1 MNVARHR
8 KNSSLTP
15 KYEKIYAQLLL
26 GALLVA
32 VAGVLLILK
41 SFVLFYII
49 GALGFAS
56 FAIALI
62 FAFIPNT
69 RFAHPEE

>member
-32 VAGVLLILK
+32 VAWVLLMLK
-41 SFVLFYII
+41 SVVLFYII
-49 GALGFAS
+49 GGLGGAS
-56 FAIALI
+56 IATALI

-69 RFAHPEE
+69 RFAHAEE